1 MVMTTQILIPYKRP
15 HAFYSPAAHITS
27 ITTFHSS
34 RPSFPPRLSCFSPCL
49 FLLVICAHFQL
60 CHCALCYFRIKVIK
74 WIFTEMISL
83 RGGVGW
89 VSCGEDNDKNE
100 KREEEVGRE
109 TNQKHLAAWLTLI
122 SSSS

>member
-1 MVMTTQILIPYKRP
+1 
-15 HAFYSPAAHITS
+15 
-27 ITTFHSS
+27 
-34 RPSFPPRLSCFSPCL
+34 
-49 FLLVICAHFQL
+49 
-60 CHCALCYFRIKVIK
+60 
-74 WIFTEMISL
+74 MISL

-89 VSCGEDNDKNE
+89 VSCGEDNDKND